1 MKTGQILMYLKE
13 LPRATCLFKLLH
25 VYFAIS
31 IQVKHLEGNF
41 KISLRSC
48 KYKEERKDRREEG
61 RERGE
66 KKKNIQM
73 ALTKNKKNQ
82 SFKKNSKMLK
92 CNIKSQNTTIFIQ
105 ANLLAILLESK
116 RILPW
121 PIKIALV
128 LSSRFNTLKYI
139 SFDFSD
145 TILLAV

>member
-1 MKTGQILMYLKE
+1 MQSNLCWEITEILTLILCSNNSLRSEWKTNKNPTCKKNNFEKWHIRYFKNWIASEYTDQGKGTPRHMKTGQILMYLKE

-66 KKKNIQM
+66 KKKNI
-73 ALTKNKKNQ
+73 
-82 SFKKNSKMLK
+82 
-92 CNIKSQNTTIFIQ
+92 
-105 ANLLAILLESK
+105 
-116 RILPW
+116 
-121 PIKIALV
+121 
-128 LSSRFNTLKYI
+128 
-139 SFDFSD
+139 
-145 TILLAV
+145 